1 MIQKELQ
8 MDNKKTSN
16 LLVSQ
21 QGGMV
26 RNFINRTKLIWRLMG
41 DSRVSP
47 WVKLIPIG
55 ALVYWASPID
65 LIMGIPGLDAVDD
78 ITVLWLGS
86 TLFVELCPP
95 EVVKEHVKALAG
107 NMSAAD
113 GQDEVVDAEA
123 TDISDKPSS

>member
-1 MIQKELQ
+1 
-8 MDNKKTSN
+8 MDNKKPSN
-16 LLVSQ
+16 LTVSQ
-21 QGGMV
+21 QSGMI
-26 RNFINRTKLIWRLMG
+26 RNFINRTKLIWRLMA

-55 ALVYWASPID
+55 ALIYWVSPVD

-95 EVVKEHVKALAG
+95 KVVKEHVKALAV
-107 NMSAAD
+107 NMEVTGA
-113 GQDEVVDAEA
+113 QDEVVDVEA
-123 TDISDKPSS
+123 TDISDKPS

>member
-1 MIQKELQ
+1 
-8 MDNKKTSN
+8 MDNKKPSN
-16 LLVSQ
+16 LTVSQ
-21 QGGMV
+21 QSCMI
-26 RNFINRTKLIWRLMG
+26 RNFINRTKLIWRLMA

-55 ALVYWASPID
+55 ALIYWVSPVD

-95 EVVKEHVKALAG
+95 QVVKEHMKALAG
-107 NMSAAD
+107 NMEVAD
-113 GQDEVVDAEA
+113 AQDEVVDVEA
-123 TDISDKPSS
+123 TDVSDKPS

>member
-1 MIQKELQ
+1 MDQKKPSKL
-8 MDNKKTSN
+8 M
-16 LLVSQ
+16 VSQ
-21 QGGMV
+21 QNGMI
-26 RNFINRTKLIWRLMG
+26 RNFLNRTKLIWRLMG

-55 ALVYWASPID
+55 ALVYWISPVD

-95 EVVKEHVKALAG
+95 EVVKEHIKELAG
-107 NMSAAD
+107 NMNVTD
-113 GQDEVVDAEA
+113 GQDDIIDADA
-123 TDISDKPSS
+123 TDISDKRS